1 MMDRAFLFR
10 NVCLFIPSA
19 PEPVKLEIAN
29 IRHICEGDKCF
40 MADRPRSV
48 GVPVEHLVSEA
59 SSPEPF
65 ILRGDLEQPF
75 NFIFLMEVRR
85 LDRRLVNTCSLD

>member
-1 MMDRAFLFR
+1 M
-10 NVCLFIPSA
+10 
-19 PEPVKLEIAN
+19 
-29 IRHICEGDKCF
+29 
-40 MADRPRSV
+40 
-48 GVPVEHLVSEA
+48 PVEHLVSEA

-85 LDRRLVNTCSLD
+85 LDRRLVNTCSLG